1 MSTAWAAQPKS
12 AKPQNA
18 FEMGKQHLNALAAA
32 TRLLESLGIGQWRER
47 RRGLLIQIARYISHR
62 RAGTTPLLERADIA
76 VGLGGTITKCIAVV
90 HGSSCVQQLV
100 VRADIDVA
108 FLVKDEV
115 GPREVPS
122 SRRDLSIT
130 GMCGSIFLA
139 LTSQLSVSAEPYAVS
154 AAR

>member
-1 MSTAWAAQPKS
+1 MLEGFGLSQRAS
-12 AKPQNA
+12 DIS
-18 FEMGKQHLNALAAA
+18 GALM
-32 TRLLESLGIGQWRER
+32 E
-47 RRGLLIQIARYISHR
+47 IAGYISHR
-62 RAGTTPLLERADIA
+62 RAGATAHLEGTGIA
-76 VGLGGTITKCIAVV
+76 IGFGGAVAKCIAVV
-90 HGSSCVQQLV
+90 HGSSCVQKLI

-108 FLVKDEV
+108 FLVEDEV